1 MTKEDVYEYLNFQGK
16 YDVNV
21 KRRLKKLIKKYH
33 PDLNNGDDTTIKIIN
48 EVKKELETGNFNCKY
63 QKIENQNNNNRNS
76 FCDASYKVST
86 LHLINQLKKEVEQ
99 LNIRI
104 ESDYKDEFKLLK
116 SYSEIDKIYK
126 QLLLRIKLASKQIT
140 KLNKINY
147 IDKLIIFLLVILN
160 AVLFLNFNLVILII
174 MVIIFIIEIY
184 YILVRVMQKKSLYK
198 EICDIKKLIV
208 DYEAEFENIKN
219 EIEKIKL
226 EMFKKKQSSIRK
238 CEDIRFYERMI
249 DGDESS
255 DYEKNHVR

>member
-1 MTKEDVYEYLNFQGK
+1 MTKEEIYEYLNFQGK
-16 YDVNV
+16 YDANV
-21 KRRLKKLIKKYH
+21 KKRLKKLIKKYH
-33 PDLNNGDDTTIKIIN
+33 PDLNSGDDTTIKIIN
-48 EVKKELETGNFNCKY
+48 EVKKELETGNFKFEY
-63 QKIENQNNNNRNS
+63 QKIENQNNNQS
-76 FCDASYKVST
+76 FCDASNKIST
-86 LHLINQLKKEVEQ
+86 LLLIDKLKREVEQ

-116 SYSEIDKIYK
+116 SYNEIDKIYK
-126 QLLLRIKLASKQIT
+126 QLLLRIKIASKQIT
-140 KLNKINY
+140 KLNRFNY
-147 IDKLIIFLLVILN
+147 IDRIIISLMVILSII
-160 AVLFLNFNLVILII
+160 LFLNFNLVILII

-184 YILVRVMQKKSLYK
+184 YILVRVIQKKSLYK

-219 EIEKIKL
+219 QIEKIKL

-238 CEDIRFYERMI
+238 REDIRFYERMI